1 MMMSVIA
8 LHAVWSR
15 DSRLCVWGEDP
26 RLPARAPK
34 RRGRRPAKPRPRA
47 HPFASALEDLGEGLD
62 ALGVSL
68 GSDAQ
73 IERELSLMLPS
84 FEDGPQHSPQLL
96 RGGEDRRTDNPELL
110 HPWVVPA
117 IGLGPAAALELL
129 LALPPSPPAGV
140 GLGDSLRFLAEAGKL
155 ALELVARGRVLP
167 GLARRDEGWVACWRP
182 VTVDPGDAERVR
194 LLVAAMPPLA
204 RAELSVNE
212 EGNAPEA
219 VVGDALGGVVDA
231 CARGFLAD
239 GLPGRAPRRRSKR
252 PRVVVDAWLAA
263 LTHPD
268 PVVDADELQL
278 AALAE
283 ELEVWRRAGERYAD
297 HRMFRTCFRL
307 CEPDGPVGWPGGEL
321 QAAPG
326 GGNGANPQPDS
337 PAAEGSASDVAP
349 WRVEILLQAKDDP
362 SVLVPAGDV
371 WSSNG
376 SGLKALGRR
385 IADPQERLLGGLG
398 HALRLWPELEP
409 ALRESAPTG
418 LDLTP
423 EAVIGFLRDAAPA
436 LEQAGFG
443 VLAPPWW
450 SQRLRLKLKMEPF
463 EELQE
468 GSGLFGLE
476 GLCAYE
482 WRIAVG
488 EATLTLSELR
498 ELAALKLP
506 LVMARGRW
514 IVLRPEDV
522 EAAIAFFESRAERG
536 EAPAGELLRESLG
549 LGAGA
554 ETELP
559 VAEIEA
565 GGWLKELLGTN
576 GDRKLREVP
585 SPATFKGELRPY
597 QQRGLAWLSFL
608 SSLGLGA
615 CLADDMG
622 LGKTVQLLALLLA
635 EREDGRN
642 GSEKRCPPTL
652 LICPMS
658 VAGNWQR
665 EAERFAPDL
674 RVHVH
679 HGPERLTGTKFARA
693 SRASDLVIT
702 TYALATRDRETLGAV
717 KWERVALDEAQ
728 NIKTIDAKQTR
739 AIRSLGARH
748 RVALTGTPVENRLT
762 ELHSIM
768 DFLNPGLLGPAAT
781 FKRSYARP
789 IERYRD
795 EHATARLRRAT
806 GPFILRRL
814 KTDREII
821 TDLPEKIEMRVDCHL
836 TKEQAS
842 LYQAVVEE
850 MLEKAA
856 QAEGIERS
864 GVILAA
870 LMKLKQ
876 VCNHPAHLLKDR
888 SGLDGRSGKLARLEE
903 ILAEALAE
911 GDRVLC
917 FTQFAEFGQMLRAH
931 LQERL
936 GREVMFLHGGTP
948 KTARDEMV
956 EQFQD
961 GGGPSVFILSLKAG
975 GTGLNLTAANHVV
988 HFDRWWNPAVEDQ
1001 ATDRAFR
1008 IGQKKNVQVRK
1019 LTCMG
1024 TLEERIDALI
1034 TQKKDLAERIVGT
1047 GEAWITE
1054 LDTAQLRELVTLSA
1068 DAVGE

>member
-1 MMMSVIA
+1 MIA

-15 DSRLCVWGEDP
+15 DSQLCVWGEDSGRP
-26 RLPARAPK
+26 PRAPK
-34 RRGRRPAKPRPRA
+34 RRGRRPAKPRARE
-47 HPFASALEDLGEGLD
+47 HPFACAVQDLARALD

-73 IERELSLMLPS
+73 IERELYLMLPS
-84 FEDGPQHSPQLL
+84 FDDGPQHSPQLL
-96 RGGEDRRTDNPELL
+96 LGDEDRRSDDPELL

-117 IGLGPAAALELL
+117 IGIGPAAALELL
-129 LALPPSPPAGV
+129 VALPSSRPRGV
-140 GLGDSLRFLAEAGKL
+140 AVGDSMQFLGEAGKL
-155 ALELVARGRVLP
+155 ALEMVARGRVLP
-167 GLARRDEGWVACWRP
+167 GLARRDEGWEAWWRP
-182 VTVDPGDAERVR
+182 VTSDPDDVERVR
-194 LLVAAMPPLA
+194 MLVAAMPPLA
-204 RAELSVNE
+204 RAEYLFSE

-219 VVGDALGGVVDA
+219 VVGDLLGAVVDA
-231 CARGFLAD
+231 CARSFLAD
-239 GLPGRAPRRRSKR
+239 GLAGRRTRRRSKR
-252 PRVVVDAWLAA
+252 PLPVVDTWLAA
-263 LTHPD
+263 LTDAD
-268 PVVDADELQL
+268 PAVDANGLQL

-283 ELEVWRRAGERYAD
+283 ELEEWRRAGERYAE

-307 CEPDGPVGWPGGEL
+307 CEPDESVEWRGGEL
-321 QAAPG
+321 QAEPDG
-326 GGNGANPQPDS
+326 GHGSIPQPDAPDLEGNAS
-337 PAAEGSASDVAP
+337 AAGP

-362 SVLVPAGDV
+362 SVLVPAEEV

-376 SGLKALGRR
+376 SGLRTLGRR

-423 EAVIGFLRDAAPA
+423 EAAIGFLRDAAPA

-450 SQRLRLKLKMEPF
+450 SQRLRLKLKAEPF
-463 EELQE
+463 EELEE
-468 GSGLFGLE
+468 GSGLFSLD

-482 WRIAVG
+482 WKVAIG
-488 EATLTLSELR
+488 DTTLSLSELR
-498 ELAALKLP
+498 ELAALKPP

-522 EAAIAFFESRAERG
+522 EAAIAFFERRAERG
-536 EAPAGELLRESLG
+536 EVAAGELLRESLG

-554 ETELP
+554 DAELP

-565 GGWLKELLGTN
+565 GGWLKELLSTN
-576 GDRKLREVP
+576 GDRKLQAVP
-585 SPATFKGELRPY
+585 TPATFEGELRPY

-635 EREDGRN
+635 ERDQAPNRSG
-642 GSEKRCPPTL
+642 KRPRKRLAPTL

-665 EAERFAPDL
+665 EAERFAPGL

-679 HGPERLTGTKFARA
+679 HGPERLAGTKFARA
-693 SRASDLVIT
+693 ARANDLVIT

-717 KWERVALDEAQ
+717 KWERIALDEAQ

-739 AIRSLGARH
+739 AIRSLPARH

-781 FKRSYARP
+781 FKRCYARP

-795 EHATARLRRAT
+795 EYATARLRQAT
-806 GPFILRRL
+806 GPFVLRRL
-814 KTDREII
+814 KTDKAII
-821 TDLPEKIEMRVDCHL
+821 TDLPEKIEMRIDCHL

-888 SGLDGRSGKLARLEE
+888 SDLDGRSGKLARLEE

-911 GDRVLC
+911 GDRALC
-917 FTQFAEFGQMLRAH
+917 FTQFAEFGHMLRGH

-948 KTARDEMV
+948 KSARDEMV
-956 EQFQD
+956 ERFQAGD
-961 GGGPSVFILSLKAG
+961 GPSVFILSLKAG

-1019 LTCMG
+1019 LTCLG
-1024 TLEERIDALI
+1024 TLEERIDTLI
-1034 TQKKDLAERIVGT
+1034 TRKKDLAERIVGT

-1068 DAVGE
+1068 DAVAD

>member
-1 MMMSVIA
+1 VRDLSGA
-8 LHAVWSR
+8 LDV
-15 DSRLCVWGEDP
+15 
-26 RLPARAPK
+26 
-34 RRGRRPAKPRPRA
+34 
-47 HPFASALEDLGEGLD
+47 
-62 ALGVSL
+62 LGVSL
-68 GSDAQ
+68 EPDALDR
-73 IERELSLMLPS
+73 RELHLMLPS
-84 FEDGPQHSPQLL
+84 FDEGPQHSPQLL
-96 RGGEDRRTDNPELL
+96 RGDEERRQGNAKLL
-110 HPWVVPA
+110 DPWVVPA
-117 IGLGPAAALELL
+117 IALGPPAALELL
-129 LALPPSPPAGV
+129 LGLPAAGHTGDSQPRAHV
-140 GLGDSLRFLAEAGKL
+140 AVGDSLRFLAEAGKL

-167 GLARRDEGWVACWRP
+167 GLARREEGWVAWWRA
-182 VTVDPGDAERVR
+182 VIDDPDDVERVR
-194 LLVAAMPPLA
+194 MMVAAMPPLV
-204 RAELSVNE
+204 RAEISFSE
-212 EGNAPEA
+212 QGNAPEA
-219 VVGDALGGVVDA
+219 VMGDLLGAVVDT

-239 GLPGRAPRRRSKR
+239 GLAERAARRRSKR
-252 PRVVVDAWLAA
+252 RLPPVDAWVAA
-263 LTHPD
+263 LTEAD
-268 PVVDADELQL
+268 PLIDADELQL

-283 ELEVWRRAGERYAD
+283 EIDEWRQAGERYAE

-307 CEPDGPVGWPGGEL
+307 CEPDEPADWPDGEFNADPDGGYESNEDGGDESNGPASRTEVDVDGL
-321 QAAPG
+321 LA
-326 GGNGANPQPDS
+326 DS
-337 PAAEGSASDVAP
+337 
-349 WRVEILLQAKDDP
+349 WRVEFLLQAKDDP
-362 SVLVPAGDV
+362 SVLVPAEEV

-376 SGLKALGRR
+376 SGLKALGHRL
-385 IADPQERLLGGLG
+385 ADPQERLLGGLG
-398 HALRLWPELEP
+398 HALRLWPALEP
-409 ALRESAPTG
+409 ALREAAPTG
-418 LDLTP
+418 IDLAP
-423 EAVIGFLRDAAPA
+423 EAAIAFVRDSAPA

-450 SQRLRLKLKMEPF
+450 NKRLRLKLKVEPF
-463 EELQE
+463 DEIEE
-468 GSGLFGLE
+468 GSGLFGLD

-482 WRIAVG
+482 WKIAVG
-488 EATLTLSELR
+488 DATLTLAELR

-522 EAAIAFFESRAERG
+522 EAALAFFERRAERG
-536 EAPAGELLRESLG
+536 KAPAGELIRESLG

-554 ETELP
+554 EAKTDSP
-559 VAEIEA
+559 AVEIEA
-565 GGWLKELLGTN
+565 GGWLKELLSTN
-576 GDRKLREVP
+576 GDRKLQVVP
-585 SPATFKGELRPY
+585 TPASFEGELRPY

-608 SSLGLGA
+608 SGLGLGA

-635 EREDGRN
+635 EREHADRQSNGGQSDGSTRRTATRTQP
-642 GSEKRCPPTL
+642 GAVKCRRKRLAPTL
-652 LICPMS
+652 LVCPMS
-658 VAGNWQR
+658 VAGNWER
-665 EAERFAPDL
+665 EAQRFAPSL

-679 HGPERLTGTKFARA
+679 HGPERLASKQFARA
-693 SRASDLVIT
+693 ARGSDLVIT

-717 KWERVALDEAQ
+717 KWERIALDEAQ
-728 NIKTIDAKQTR
+728 NIKTIDTKQTR

-781 FKRSYARP
+781 FKRCYATP

-795 EHATARLRRAT
+795 EHATGRLRRAT

-814 KTDREII
+814 KTDKQII
-821 TDLPEKIEMRVDCHL
+821 GDLPEKIEMRVDCNL

-842 LYQAVVEE
+842 LYEAVVEE
-850 MLEKAA
+850 MLRKAA
-856 QAEGIERS
+856 QVEGIERS

-870 LMKLKQ
+870 LVKLKQ

-888 SGLDGRSGKLARLEE
+888 SDLDGRSGKLARLEE

-911 GDRVLC
+911 GDRALC
-917 FTQFAEFGQMLRAH
+917 FTQFAEFGHMLRAH

-948 KTARDEMV
+948 KSARDEMV
-956 EQFQD
+956 QRFQGD
-961 GGGPSVFILSLKAG
+961 DGPSVFVLSLKAG

-1019 LTCMG
+1019 LTCVG
-1024 TLEERIDALI
+1024 TLEERIDTLI
-1034 TQKKDLAERIVGT
+1034 SRKKDLADRIVGA

-1068 DAVGE
+1068 DAVAD

>member
-1 MMMSVIA
+1 VIA

-15 DSRLCVWGEDP
+15 DSQLCVWGESSDVSV
-26 RLPARAPK
+26 RAPR
-34 RRGRRPAKPRPRA
+34 RRGRRPAKPRARK
-47 HPFASALEDLGEGLD
+47 HPFACAAQDLAGALD

-68 GSDAQ
+68 GSGASVD
-73 IERELSLMLPS
+73 RELPLLLPS
-84 FEDGPQHSPQLL
+84 FDDGPQHSPQLL
-96 RGGEDRRTDNPELL
+96 SAEEVRRPGNPELL
-110 HPWVVPA
+110 DPWVVPA

-129 LALPPSPPAGV
+129 LALPSSPPSHVA
-140 GLGDSLRFLAEAGKL
+140 LGDSLRFLAEACKL

-167 GLARRDEGWVACWRP
+167 GLARREEGWVAWWRP
-182 VTVDPGDAERVR
+182 VTIDPDDAERVR
-194 LLVAAMPPLA
+194 MLVAAMPPLV
-204 RAELSVNE
+204 RAEVSVSE
-212 EGNAPEA
+212 ESNAPEA
-219 VVGDALGGVVDA
+219 VVGDLLGAVVDA
-231 CARGFLAD
+231 CARSFLVH
-239 GLPGRAPRRRSKR
+239 GLAGRRARRRSKR
-252 PRVVVDAWLAA
+252 GLPVVDAWLAA
-263 LTHPD
+263 LTDAD
-268 PVVDADELQL
+268 PVLDADELQL

-283 ELEVWRRAGERYAD
+283 ELEKWRQAGERYAE
-297 HRMFRTCFRL
+297 HRTFRTCFRL
-307 CEPDGPVGWPGGEL
+307 CEPDER
-321 QAAPG
+321 
-326 GGNGANPQPDS
+326 
-337 PAAEGSASDVAP
+337 AE

-362 SVLVPAGDV
+362 SVLVPAEEV

-376 SGLKALGRR
+376 SGLRALGRR
-385 IADPQERLLGGLG
+385 IVEPQERLLGGLG
-398 HALRLWPELEP
+398 HALRLWPVLEP
-409 ALRESAPTG
+409 ALREAAPTG

-423 EAVIGFLRDAAPA
+423 DAAMGFLRDGAPV

-443 VLAPPWW
+443 VLVPPWW
-450 SQRLRLKLKMEPF
+450 SQRLRLKLKVEPF
-463 EELQE
+463 EELEE
-468 GSGLFGLE
+468 GEGLFGLE

-482 WRIAVG
+482 WKIAVG
-488 EATLTLSELR
+488 DMTLSLAELR

-514 IVLRPEDV
+514 IALRPEDV
-522 EAAIAFFESRAERG
+522 EAALAFFERRAERG
-536 EAPAGELLRESLG
+536 EAPAGELLRESLS
-549 LGAGA
+549 LGGDADS
-554 ETELP
+554 ELP
-559 VAEIEA
+559 AAEMEA
-565 GGWLKELLGTN
+565 GGWLKELLATN
-576 GDRKLREVP
+576 GDRKLQEVP
-585 SPATFKGELRPY
+585 TPVTFEGELRPY

-635 EREDGRN
+635 EREQALN
-642 GSEKRCPPTL
+642 GSGKRRRKRLAPTL

-665 EAERFAPDL
+665 EAQRFAPGL

-679 HGPERLTGTKFARA
+679 HGPERLVDKAFARVA
-693 SRASDLVIT
+693 RANDLVVT

-717 KWERVALDEAQ
+717 KWERLALDEAQ
-728 NIKTIDAKQTR
+728 NIKTIDTKQTR
-739 AIRSLGARH
+739 AIRSLPARH
-748 RVALTGTPVENRLT
+748 RVALTGTPVENRLS

-768 DFLNPGLLGPAAT
+768 DFLNPGLLGSAAM
-781 FKRSYARP
+781 FKRCYARP

-795 EHATARLRRAT
+795 GHAAARLRRAT

-856 QAEGIERS
+856 QVEGIERS

-876 VCNHPAHLLKDR
+876 VCNHPAHLLKDH
-888 SGLDGRSGKLARLEE
+888 SDLGGRSGKLARLEE
-903 ILAEALAE
+903 VLAEALAE
-911 GDRVLC
+911 GDRALC
-917 FTQFAEFGQMLRAH
+917 FTQFAEFGHMLRAH

-936 GREVMFLHGGTP
+936 GREVLFLHGGTP
-948 KTARDEMV
+948 KSARDEMV
-956 EQFQD
+956 QRFQGDD
-961 GGGPSVFILSLKAG
+961 GPAVFVLSLKAG

-1008 IGQKKNVQVRK
+1008 IGQKRNVQVRK
-1019 LTCMG
+1019 LTCVG
-1024 TLEERIDALI
+1024 TLEERIDTLI
-1034 TQKKDLAERIVGT
+1034 NQKKDLADRIVGT
-1047 GEAWITE
+1047 GEAWVTD

-1068 DAVGE
+1068 DAVAN